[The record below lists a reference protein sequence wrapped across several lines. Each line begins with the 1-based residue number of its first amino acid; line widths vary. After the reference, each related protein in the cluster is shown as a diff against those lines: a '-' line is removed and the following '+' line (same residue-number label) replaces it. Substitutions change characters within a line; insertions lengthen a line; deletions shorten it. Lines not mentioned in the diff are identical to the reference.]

1 MLKVRISNPVTTRPS
16 PLVNC
21 AYKAQLL
28 NNNNFKDQHD
38 ESNFAVD
45 ARCGVRSY
53 HGQPFTKSKSKTN
66 RLLSMRINERIS
78 QLFKALSPTSTS
90 TRRQLSH
97 EVVGPDIETRRANLS
112 NKFSERN
119 NKEEKGWEKIPLAE
133 GINVREKIDQLNYNS
148 AIYAHSRI
156 PLKGS
161 VTLKKPASTPDP
173 SHLSLLT
180 NNVDCTPSAGNQKKL
195 VPSFENRQGSIDA
208 LWVRIR
214 PKGTGIFSL
223 PRGYWN
229 FFNTVTVVTKY
240 LMGKISSV
248 FRF

>member
-1 MLKVRISNPVTTRPS
+1 MLKVRISNPVTIRPS

-28 NNNNFKDQHD
+28 NNNHFRDQHD
-38 ESNFAVD
+38 EINFAADV
-45 ARCGVRSY
+45 RCGVRPY

-66 RLLSMRINERIS
+66 RLLSMHINERIS
-78 QLFKALSPTSTS
+78 QLFKVLSPTSTS

-112 NKFSERN
+112 NKLSERN

-148 AIYAHSRI
+148 AIYAHPRI
-156 PLKGS
+156 PLRCS

-173 SHLSLLT
+173 SHLPFLT
-180 NNVDCTPSAGNQKKL
+180 SNVDFTPSVDNQKKL

-208 LWVRIR
+208 LLVRIR
-214 PKGTGIFSL
+214 PKGTGVFSL
-223 PRGYWN
+223 PTGYWN
-229 FFNTVTVVTKY
+229 FFNAVTVVTKY
-240 LMGKISSV
+240 LMGKISSI